1 MTRIRLIDEV
11 NDYLE
16 VSEDVVV
23 PINFGVSDVR
33 DLSSK
38 TGSFSKS
45 IRIAGTKHNNQV
57 FNYLFD
63 VNAITLTFN
72 INRKQPCIIEQND
85 CIVLDNA
92 ILQLVDVEKVSKGGG
107 NDEQIFY
114 TVTVKDTVGELFTEV
129 GNKLLSDI
137 DFSDFDHVLN
147 ATNILASFNHDYT
160 DGYKYILPIS
170 DDNTYNITELKPAIY
185 LLPYLTRIFA
195 DAGYTFTWDEL
206 EEYGVDK
213 LLIPYNG
220 GKVMVDPETIEVSQ
234 VIADD
239 ASTQDIT
246 SVYISNAFTTTA
258 FNPTLVDVTNEI
270 DDPNNYY
277 DDTTSTYDCPF
288 DLQAPNT
295 LNYEIEIEHEFIL
308 DNFTGGQIALN
319 SAQAQIGGLNQLA
332 VLDALNV
339 TKGITNLHFD
349 TVDSRCEINSEGKVI
364 AKYAPTGV
372 FNNGETVMASGTHTA
387 TIACTPVQLNDLLQL
402 KGIILLTNE
411 TGAFRTY
418 PANVFT
424 DDYGFIFRIKDI
436 RVRIVPSADTIGFNF
451 PIVMN
456 KYIPAQIK
464 QSDFIKSVFTMFN
477 VFTYPNPENPKNII
491 LKTRDMY
498 YDEGDVKDWSHKL
511 AKDKPHVISFLPE
524 LTAKK
529 ITLSYSNDSDV
540 LNKGYLENVNETY
553 GQLEYTFENEYV
565 KNTERKEILFGAS
578 PFLLTSFGAVVTAL
592 NGSEPKTLPRI
603 VYDGGNYSC
612 GTFLIYN
619 HATSAQSSDV
629 YPHTTHFDK
638 PFAPTLDF
646 NFGICDFYFDISY
659 DTVTN
664 NNLGNLFWR
673 RSMSQINNGKL
684 YTVYLWLTEYDIQN
698 LKLNDKIYL
707 DRAYWNINKVID
719 YNANAKQLTKVE
731 LISVDDEI
739 DLPPFDTRT
748 PFTPIDVDITITEL
762 FNAIQK
768 TRYESLTSN
777 SAKGGVINL
786 GKNNVILGSVK
797 NAFVIGDNQVISR
810 DGIYID
816 GVNVLQGKRTIVEAT
831 TTYQVLPTDDI
842 VNVNSG
848 TFTITLSDVVG
859 IIGRQHTIK
868 NSGTGVI
875 LVDGYLGQKIDTVD
889 DFTLNQYDSITV
901 VSNNGNWI
909 IISSHG

>member
-1 MTRIRLIDEV
+1 
-11 NDYLE
+11 
-16 VSEDVVV
+16 
-23 PINFGVSDVR
+23 
-33 DLSSK
+33 
-38 TGSFSKS
+38 
-45 IRIAGTKHNNQV
+45 V

-63 VNAITLTFN
+63 VNATTLTFN
-72 INRKQPCIIEQND
+72 INRKQPCIIEQSG

-137 DFSDFDHVLN
+137 DFSDLDHVLN
-147 ATNILASFNHDYT
+147 ATNILASFSHDYT

-185 LLPYLTRIFA
+185 LLPYLVRIFA

-206 EEYGVDK
+206 EAYGVDK

-258 FNPTLVDVTNEI
+258 FTPTLVDVTNEI
-270 DDPNNYY
+270 DDPNSYY

-319 SAQAQIGGLNQLA
+319 SAQAQIGGLNQLV
-332 VLDALNV
+332 VLDALDV

-349 TVDSRCEINSEGKVI
+349 TVDSRCEINSEGKVV
-364 AKYAPTGV
+364 AKYAPTGQ
-372 FNNGETVMASGTHTA
+372 FNNGETVMASGTHTT

-402 KGIILLTNE
+402 KGIILLTNQ

-418 PANVFT
+418 PGNVFT
-424 DDYGFIFRIKDI
+424 TDYGFIFRIKDI
-436 RVRIVPSADTIGFNF
+436 RVRIVPSADTVGFNF

-498 YDEGDVKDWSHKL
+498 YDEGNVKDWSHKL

-684 YTVYLWLTEYDIQN
+684 YTVYLNLSEFDIQN

-719 YNANAKQLTKVE
+719 YNANANQLTKVE

-768 TRYESLTSN
+768 TRYESLASN

-786 GKNNVILGSVK
+786 GKNNVILGNVK

-816 GVNVLQGKRTIVEAT
+816 GVNVLQGKRTIIEAT

-875 LVDGYLGQKIDTVD
+875 LVEGYLGQKIDTVD

-909 IISSHG
+909 IV